1 MRIVIALG
9 GNALGNTP
17 ETQKEMAS
25 LTAKKIVPIIQAGH
39 EVIITHGNG
48 PQVGLINLAFS
59 EGHKNNEKVYTMPFS
74 ECGAMSQGYIGYHL
88 QNALQNELN
97 SQGINKNVV
106 SIITQVEVDP
116 NDIAFSNPTKPIG
129 SFYTKE
135 EAENMP
141 YCMKED
147 AGRGYRRVV
156 PSPKPKK
163 VIEQNTIESLIE
175 NGNIVI
181 ACGGG
186 GIPVVRNNGKLIGV
200 DAVIDKDFVSS
211 VLASS
216 INSDYLLILTAVNNV
231 AINYN
236 TNNQKNLNV
245 VTVKEMENYNNEG
258 HFHAGSMKP
267 KVEACIDFVKNNN
280 NSIAIITSIDEAYDA
295 LMGYKGTRIIKDGD

>member
-25 LTAKKIVPIIQAGH
+25 LTAKKIVPIIKAGH

-59 EGHKNNEKVYTMPFS
+59 VGHKNDEKVYTMPFS

-88 QNALQNELN
+88 QNALQNELA
-97 SQGINKNVV
+97 SQGIKKNVV
-106 SIITQVEVDP
+106 TIVTQVEVDP

-135 EAENMP
+135 EAEKMP

-156 PSPKPKK
+156 PSPTPKK

-181 ACGGG
+181 TCGGG
-186 GIPVVRNNGKLIGV
+186 GIPVVRKNGKLIGV

-236 TNNQKNLNV
+236 TKNQKDLKV
-245 VTVKEMENYNNEG
+245 VTVKEMEKYNNEG
-258 HFHAGSMKP
+258 HFYAGSMKP

-280 NSIAIITSIDEAYDA
+280 NSIAIITSIDEAYEA
-295 LMGYKGTRIIKDGD
+295 LMGIKGTKIIKDGD